1 MSYLAAGITWGQS
14 DMYLSQLPGWA
25 VADEIQGIWDS
36 SVLWCAFVGSEITV
50 MTLIFYLAIFIH
62 ERVMSNEL
70 PF

>member
-1 MSYLAAGITWGQS
+1 MSYLAAGLTRGQS
-14 DMYLSQLPGWA
+14 DMYPSQLPGRA

-36 SVLWCAFVGSEITV
+36 SALWCAFVGSEITV

-62 ERVMSNEL
+62 ERVMNNEL